1 MNKIRVLIVDDSA
14 LMRQV
19 LTEILSR
26 DPEIE
31 VVGAAA
37 DPYAAREKILQLNP
51 DVLTLDVEMPRMD
64 GLSFLEKL
72 MRAHPMPVL
81 MVSSLTEKDCDTTVR
96 ALELGAIDYVTKPR
110 LDVRSGTLDH
120 AEEIVAKVKMAARAK
135 VRRRAHPLAKATA
148 DGTKSANEKPSSV
161 GFRTTH
167 KIIAVGASTGGTE
180 ALVHFLVPMPA
191 DSPGILIVQHMP
203 AGFTTSF
210 AARLDSLCRMRVRE
224 AKNGDRVLAGHVL
237 LAPGNFHIEVARS
250 GVEISTKVSQGDPVN
265 RHRPSVDVLFHSCA
279 QVLGSNAVGVLLTG
293 MGADGARGML
303 EMRESGAYTIAQDE
317 DSCVVFGMPRE
328 AIELGGAEQVAA
340 LDDIPAA
347 ALKAA
352 ASPSGSSK
360 AASVRSS

>member
-14 LMRQV
+14 VMRQV
-19 LTEILSR
+19 LTEILSH

-37 DPYAAREKILQLNP
+37 DPFVAREKILRLKP

-72 MRAHPMPVL
+72 MRGHPMPVL
-81 MVSSLTEKDCDTTVR
+81 MVSSLTEKDCATTIR
-96 ALELGAIDYVTKPR
+96 ALELGAVDYVSKPH
-110 LDVRSGTLDH
+110 LDVRSGTLDQ
-120 AEEIVAKVKMAARAK
+120 ADEIVSKVKIAARAR
-135 VRRRAHPLAKATA
+135 VRRHTQAPPKALES
-148 DGTKSANEKPSSV
+148 GTKAAITQLRSV

-180 ALVHFLVPMPA
+180 ALVRLLVPMPA
-191 DSPGILIVQHMP
+191 DSPAIVIVQHMP

-210 AARLDSLCRMRVRE
+210 AARLELLCRMGVQE
-224 AKNGDRVLAGHVL
+224 AKNGDRLLAGHVL
-237 LAPGNFHIEVARS
+237 LAPGNFHMEVRRS
-250 GVEISTKVSQGDPVN
+250 GVEISARVFQSDPVN

-279 QVLGSNAVGVLLTG
+279 EVLGPNAVGVILTG
-293 MGADGARGML
+293 MGADGARGLL
-303 EMRESGAYTIAQDE
+303 EMRQAGAYTIAQDE
-317 DSCVVFGMPRE
+317 DTCVVFGMPRE
-328 AIELGGAEQVAA
+328 AILLGGAVQVAA

-352 ASPSGSSK
+352 ALPSGSSK
-360 AASVRSS
+360 AASVRG

>member
-14 LMRQV
+14 LMRLV
-19 LTEILSR
+19 MTEILSQ

-37 DPYAAREKILQLNP
+37 DPYAARERILRLMP

-64 GLSFLEKL
+64 GLSFLEIL
-72 MRAHPMPVL
+72 MRGHPMPVL
-81 MVSSLTEKDCDTTVR
+81 MVSSLTEKNCDTTLR
-96 ALELGAIDYVTKPR
+96 ALELGAIDYVTKPH
-110 LDVRSGTLDH
+110 LDVRSGTLDQ
-120 AEEIVAKVKMAARAK
+120 ADEIVSKVKIAARAR
-135 VRRRAHPLAKATA
+135 VRRRTHPLPSQPTGEAKCT
-148 DGTKSANEKPSSV
+148 DEKLSSV

-180 ALVHFLVPMPA
+180 ALVHLLAPLPA
-191 DSPGILIVQHMP
+191 DSPGILVVQHMP

-210 AARLDSLCRMRVRE
+210 AARLDSLCRVRVRE

-237 LAPGNFHIEVARS
+237 LAPGNFHMEVARS
-250 GVEISTKVSQGDPVN
+250 GVEISARVSQSEHVN

-279 QVLGSNAVGVLLTG
+279 HVLGPNAVGVILTG
-293 MGADGARGML
+293 MGGDGARGML
-303 EMRESGAYTIAQDE
+303 EMREAGAYTIAQDE

-328 AIELGGAEQVAA
+328 AIALGGAEQVAP

-352 ASPSGSSK
+352 ALPSGQSK
-360 AASVRSS
+360 VVSVRGS

>member
-1 MNKIRVLIVDDSA
+1 MKKIRVLIVDDSA

-26 DPEIE
+26 DSEIE

-37 DPYAAREKILQLNP
+37 DPYAAREKILRLNP

-81 MVSSLTEKDCDTTVR
+81 MVSSLTETNCDTTVR
-96 ALELGAIDYVTKPR
+96 ALELGAVDYVTKPH
-110 LDVRSGTLDH
+110 LDVRSGTLDR
-120 AEEIVAKVKMAARAK
+120 AEEIVSKVKIAAAAR
-135 VRRRAHPLAKATA
+135 VRRRTHSPFQPTTDGMKSSPAPL
-148 DGTKSANEKPSSV
+148 SSV

-180 ALVHFLVPMPA
+180 ALVHLLVPMPA

-224 AKNGDRVLAGHVL
+224 AKSGDRVLAGHVL
-237 LAPGNFHIEVARS
+237 LAPGNFHMAVARS
-250 GVEISTKVSQGDPVN
+250 GVKISTRIFQSEPVN

-279 QVLGSNAVGVLLTG
+279 EILGANAVGVILTG
-293 MGADGARGML
+293 MGDDGARGLL
-303 EMRESGAYTIAQDE
+303 EMREAGAHTIAQDE

-328 AIELGGAEQVAA
+328 AIELGGAAAIAA
-340 LDDIPAA
+340 LDNIPAA
-347 ALKAA
+347 ALHAA
-352 ASPSGSSK
+352 ALPSGSSK
-360 AASVRSS
+360 AASMHNG

>member
-1 MNKIRVLIVDDSA
+1 MSKIRVLIVDDSA

-19 LTEILSR
+19 LTEILSQ

-31 VVGAAA
+31 VVGAAS
-37 DPYAAREKILQLNP
+37 DPYAAREKILRLKP

-96 ALELGAIDYVTKPR
+96 ALELGAIDYVTKPQ
-110 LDVRSGTLDH
+110 LDVRTGTLEQ
-120 AEEIVAKVKMAARAK
+120 AEEIVSKVKIAARAR
-135 VRRRAHPLAKATA
+135 VRRQPHQQAKLADTA
-148 DGTKSANEKPSSV
+148 AQACQAKLSSV

-180 ALVHFLVPMPA
+180 ALVRFLVPMPA

-210 AARLDSLCRMRVRE
+210 AARLESLCRMRVRE
-224 AKNGDRVLAGHVL
+224 AKSGDRVLAGHVL
-237 LAPGNFHIEVARS
+237 LAPGNFHMEVQRS
-250 GVEISTKVSQGDPVN
+250 GVEISVKVFQSDPVN
-265 RHRPSVDVLFHSCA
+265 RHRPSVDVLFNSCA
-279 QVLGSNAVGVLLTG
+279 QVLGPNAVGVILTG
-293 MGADGARGML
+293 MGDDGARGLL
-303 EMRESGAYTIAQDE
+303 EMRTSGAYTIAQNE
-317 DSCVVFGMPRE
+317 DTCVVFGMPRE
-328 AIELGGAEQVAA
+328 AIELGAAEQIAP
-340 LDDIPAA
+340 LDSIPAA

-352 ASPSGSSK
+352 ALPMPAAK
-360 AASVRSS
+360 AAPAGGS